1 MEWSFLRAPSVYSVE
16 VTALRAALA
25 IVVFL
30 LGAVPSARAVTP
42 VEARARVEHHL
53 RYVEGLVSHF
63 EALVTMSCPRF
74 PTPDAWDV
82 YVTREADQFVLL
94 MAHLEQA
101 WVEAKRT
108 GDDEVRRV
116 AKAPRRQSDQ
126 FRALMDKLETC
137 AQLNGAVFSTM
148 DVWRRVER
156 DVPRLQADI
165 ALPQ

>member
-1 MEWSFLRAPSVYSVE
+1 MRARWVYSTRV
-16 VTALRAALA
+16 LRFTLA

-30 LGAVPSARAVTP
+30 LVAAPSAHAVTA

-63 EALVTMSCPRF
+63 EALVAMSCPRF
-74 PTPDAWDV
+74 PTSDAWDV
-82 YVTREADQFVLL
+82 YMSRESDQFVLL

-137 AQLNGAVFSTM
+137 AQMNGAAFSPV

-156 DVPRLQADI
+156 DVPRRQADI